1 MQTAR
6 EFAQANR
13 ESFIRDLKRLVE
25 INSIKSEPAPNAPY
39 GRGVRRAQLE
49 AMKLASEMGF
59 ETVRDCEGR
68 ISYAHFG
75 PTDRFIGIISHADVV
90 PVGDGWFGDP
100 FVMEE
105 KDGFLVGRGTGD
117 DKGPLVAG
125 MYACK
130 YVIENR
136 IPLKYGI
143 RLLIG
148 CDEECGM
155 SDLDYY
161 LENYPEPVFTFSPD
175 AGFPVCN
182 GEKGIYSSDLV
193 SPAFE
198 NGAIRYLSGGLA
210 SNVVCD
216 LCTARLDGSLYDA
229 VRAAA
234 GENEAY
240 EVTLENGETVV
251 KAFGKA
257 AHAGMP
263 FDSVNANGRILELLL
278 DAGVLA
284 GGEKEAAEF
293 IVSVVNSVNGA
304 FLGIAGDDG
313 RFATNSI
320 IGGMLRLREDGR
332 LCLNVNSRYN
342 TSIPM
347 EEIERR
353 IEESAAAYGFTVE
366 NVEDSGPIYL
376 DPETPAVK
384 IMNGIFNEVTG
395 LNEEP
400 YVMSGGTYARKLHNA
415 VAFGPEMPGEV
426 LPDWVGGAHMKNE
439 AISIDSLIKA
449 IEIYAQ
455 SLIKL
460 QDVEF

>member
-1 MQTAR
+1 MQTAK

-13 ESFIRDLKRLVE
+13 DALIRDLRRLVE
-25 INSIKSEPAPNAPY
+25 INSIKAAPAPNAPY
-39 GRGVRRAQLE
+39 GPGVRRAQLE
-49 AMKLASEMGF
+49 AMKIASELGF
-59 ETVRDCEGR
+59 EFVRDCEGR
-68 ISYAHFG
+68 ISYAHIG
-75 PTDRFIGIISHADVV
+75 PQDRFIGVISHADVV

-117 DKGPLVAG
+117 DKGPLMAA

-130 YVIENR
+130 YIIDNA

-143 RLLIG
+143 RVLIG

-193 SPAFE
+193 SPDLGKG
-198 NGAIRYLSGGLA
+198 NIRYISGGMA

-216 LCTARLDGSLYDA
+216 LCTARLDGCFFDA
-229 VRAAA
+229 VKAAA
-234 GENEAY
+234 EGDETYSVA
-240 EVTLENGETVV
+240 LENGETVV

-257 AHAGMP
+257 AHAGTP
-263 FDSVNANGRILELLL
+263 FGSVNANGKILELLL
-278 DAGVLA
+278 RADVLSP
-284 GGEKEAAEF
+284 GEKEAAEF
-293 IVSVVNSVNGA
+293 IVSVINSVNGE
-304 FLGIAGDDG
+304 FLGIQGDDG

-320 IGGMLRLREDGR
+320 IGGMLRLNENGR
-332 LCLNVNSRYN
+332 LVLNTNSRYN
-342 TSIPM
+342 TSISK
-347 EEIERR
+347 EDIEKR
-353 IEESAAAYGFTVE
+353 IEETAAKYGFSVE
-366 NVEDSGPIYL
+366 NVENSGPIYL
-376 DPETPAVK
+376 DPDTPAVR

-400 YVMSGGTYARKLHNA
+400 YVMSGGTYARKMHNA
-415 VAFGPEMPGEV
+415 VAFGPEMPGEE
-426 LPDWVGGAHMKNE
+426 LPEWVGGAHMKNE
-439 AISIDSLIKA
+439 AISIDSLVKA
-449 IEIYAQ
+449 VEIYAQ
-455 SLIKL
+455 SLVKL
-460 QDVEF
+460 QEIEL